1 MASQDKKP
9 KKTEKEKWQKRK
21 RESDKAL
28 EQEML
33 KDWFKSDKPTKRTRP
48 SRHKKTTVGG
58 KVVKAKGK
66 DVKEV
71 IL

>member
-1 MASQDKKP
+1 MVDKNKKP

-28 EQEML
+28 EQKML

-48 SRHKKTTVGG
+48 SRHIKTTVGG
-58 KVVKAKGK
+58 KVVRVNGK
-66 DVKEV
+66 EVKEKFS
-71 IL
+71 

>member
-1 MASQDKKP
+1 MVDKNKKP

-33 KDWFKSDKPTKRTRP
+33 KDWFKSDKPAKRTRP
-48 SRHKKTTVGG
+48 SRHIKTTVGG
-58 KVVKAKGK
+58 KVVRVNGK
-66 DVKEV
+66 EVKEKS
-71 IL
+71 

>member
-48 SRHKKTTVGG
+48 PKHRKTTING
-58 KVVKAKGK
+58 KVVRVNGK
-66 DVKEV
+66 DVKEG
-71 IL
+71 II